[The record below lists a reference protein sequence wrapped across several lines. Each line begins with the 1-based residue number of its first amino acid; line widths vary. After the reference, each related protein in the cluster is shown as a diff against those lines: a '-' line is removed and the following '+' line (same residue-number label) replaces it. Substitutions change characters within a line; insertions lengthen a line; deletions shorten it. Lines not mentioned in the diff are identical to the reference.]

1 MGNKSSPRDV
11 ELEHMSKEAYLD
23 DCHFAIVRTAADML
37 DGRVGFF
44 IGSRKMRSLLIESGL
59 DLSDPELK
67 IFTAIDSETDALPL
81 GDVRQ
86 HWDAEALRRLEPEI
100 HPSAAALDQSAA

>member
-37 DGRVGFF
+37 
-44 IGSRKMRSLLIESGL
+44 
-59 DLSDPELK
+59 
-67 IFTAIDSETDALPL
+67 
-81 GDVRQ
+81 
-86 HWDAEALRRLEPEI
+86 EPEI
-100 HPSAAALDQSAA
+100 QNAERWARDVGSPACAALIHRFKDKIQYGCHPSAAASDADQSAA